1 MDIVTN
7 FLFHAAIL
15 AHLLESESKR
25 IEWEQRV
32 AAKLSQVQSTCIHAL
47 KCSLQAL
54 KSIGKGTDTASSD
67 MDPVSEVVGHDSL
80 QLYRGEM
87 ESMSALLHK
96 ASDKVRNIHA
106 EVASLRLHDSPQ
118 GFRGASHSE
127 SPPTTPAGL
136 QDQIPSTNGSE
147 DDLSK
152 QSRLLSRRSFDGV
165 QNGSA
170 TKQMQEANSHM
181 GTVGIDDVAM
191 LEDELKR
198 QEALMETMAQKIAAK
213 DSDMVELKSH
223 IAKLEQ
229 VIDEA
234 RQKVQDSIVF
244 IFASASTHHTDQC
257 FMRR

>member
-1 MDIVTN
+1 MNNVTN

-32 AAKLSQVQSTCIHAL
+32 AAKLSQVQSTCIDAL
-47 KCSLQAL
+47 RCSLQAL
-54 KSIGKGTDTASSD
+54 KSIGRGADTASSD
-67 MDPVSEVVGHDSL
+67 IDPVSKVVGHNGV
-80 QLYRGEM
+80 QLNRGEM

-106 EVASLRLHDSPQ
+106 EVASLRLHDSPP
-118 GFRGASHSE
+118 HSE
-127 SPPTTPAGL
+127 APPTTPAGL
-136 QDQIPSTNGSE
+136 QDQIPSTNGS
-147 DDLSK
+147 DDGFSK
-152 QSRLLSRRSFDGV
+152 QARLLSRRSFDV
-165 QNGSA
+165 HNSSA
-170 TKQMQEANSHM
+170 TKQKQEANSDM
-181 GTVGIDDVAM
+181 GTVGIDDVAV

-198 QEALMETMAQKIAAK
+198 QEAMERMAQKIAAK
-213 DSDMVELKSH
+213 DMDVVQLKEH

-244 IFASASTHHTDQC
+244 IFASASTHHSDQC
-257 FMRR
+257 LRRR

>member
-1 MDIVTN
+1 MNSVTN

-32 AAKLSQVQSTCIHAL
+32 AAKLSQVQSICIDAL
-47 KCSLQAL
+47 RCSLQAL
-54 KSIGKGTDTASSD
+54 KSIGRGTDTASSD
-67 MDPVSEVVGHDSL
+67 IDPVSKVVGHNGV
-80 QLYRGEM
+80 QLNRGEM

-106 EVASLRLHDSPQ
+106 EVTSLRLHDSPQ
-118 GFRGASHSE
+118 GFRGPPHSE
-127 SPPTTPAGL
+127 APPTTPAGL
-136 QDQIPSTNGSE
+136 QDQIPSTNGS
-147 DDLSK
+147 DDGFSK
-152 QSRLLSRRSFDGV
+152 QARLLSRRSFDV
-165 QNGSA
+165 HSSSA
-170 TKQMQEANSHM
+170 TKQKQEANSDM
-181 GTVGIDDVAM
+181 GTVGIDDVAV

-198 QEALMETMAQKIAAK
+198 QEAMETMAQKIAAK
-213 DSDMVELKSH
+213 DMDVVELKEH

-244 IFASASTHHTDQC
+244 IFASASTHHSDQC
-257 FMRR
+257 LRRR

>member
-32 AAKLSQVQSTCIHAL
+32 AAKLSQVQSTCIDAL
-47 KCSLQAL
+47 RCSLQAL
-54 KSIGKGTDTASSD
+54 KSIGRGADTASSD
-67 MDPVSEVVGHDSL
+67 IDPVSKVVGHNGV
-80 QLYRGEM
+80 QLNRGEM

-106 EVASLRLHDSPQ
+106 EVASLRLHDSPP
-118 GFRGASHSE
+118 HSE
-127 SPPTTPAGL
+127 APPTTPAGL
-136 QDQIPSTNGSE
+136 QDQIPSTNGS
-147 DDLSK
+147 DDGFSK
-152 QSRLLSRRSFDGV
+152 QARLLSRRSFDV
-165 QNGSA
+165 HNSSA
-170 TKQMQEANSHM
+170 TKQKQEANSDM
-181 GTVGIDDVAM
+181 GTVGIDDVAV

-198 QEALMETMAQKIAAK
+198 QEAMKTMAQKIAAK
-213 DSDMVELKSH
+213 DMDVVELKEH

-244 IFASASTHHTDQC
+244 IFASASTHHSDQC
-257 FMRR
+257 LRRR

>member
-1 MDIVTN
+1 MSNGTN
-7 FLFHAAIL
+7 HLFHAAIL

-47 KCSLQAL
+47 RCSLQAL

-106 EVASLRLHDSPQ
+106 EVTSLRLHDSPQ
-118 GFRGASHSE
+118 GFRGPPHSE
-127 SPPTTPAGL
+127 APPTTPAGL
-136 QDQIPSTNGSE
+136 QDQIPSTNGS
-147 DDLSK
+147 DDGFSK
-152 QSRLLSRRSFDGV
+152 QARLLSRRSFDV
-165 QNGSA
+165 HNSSA
-170 TKQMQEANSHM
+170 TKQKQEANSDM
-181 GTVGIDDVAM
+181 GTVGIDDVAV

-198 QEALMETMAQKIAAK
+198 HEEMETMAQKIAAK
-213 DSDMVELKSH
+213 DMDVVELKEH

-244 IFASASTHHTDQC
+244 IFASASTHHSDQC
-257 FMRR
+257 LRRR